1 MAKCFGRIP
10 ITSVAVDYTGFEHIV
25 AVAVA
30 VVAAVAVAERAFELG
45 GVSSVFVRPLGEV
58 EQAVVHQVADY
69 RRNGRIEY
77 HLGVVDRN

>member
-30 VVAAVAVAERAFELG
+30 VAVVEQAFELG

>member
-25 AVAVA
+25 AVA
-30 VVAAVAVAERAFELG
+30 VAAVAVAERAFELG

>member
-10 ITSVAVDYTGFEHIV
+10 ITSVAVAYTGFEHI
-25 AVAVA
+25 VAVA

>member
-10 ITSVAVDYTGFEHIV
+10 ITSVAVDYTGFEHI
-25 AVAVA
+25 VAVA

>member
-30 VVAAVAVAERAFELG
+30 VAVAVVEQAFELG